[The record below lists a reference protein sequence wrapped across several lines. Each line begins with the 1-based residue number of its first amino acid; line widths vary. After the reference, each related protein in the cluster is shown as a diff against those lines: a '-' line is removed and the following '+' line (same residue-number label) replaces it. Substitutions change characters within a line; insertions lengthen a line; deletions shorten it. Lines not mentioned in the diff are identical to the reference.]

1 MDVNSTLVKELANF
15 ALTALEDAANSDK
28 IQSIVRI
35 EKATSQ
41 VCINKASSNRYF
53 KNKFFS

>member
-1 MDVNSTLVKELANF
+1 MDVNSTQVKELANF

-28 IQSIVRI
+28 VQSIVRI

-41 VCINKASSNRYF
+41 VFIK
-53 KNKFFS
+53 KGVV